1 MHIKQIKEALG
12 ISGVM
17 TNVGSWVH
25 SQTPSHPQGAQI
37 DLLIERADAVVNLC
51 EIKYAYGPYSL
62 SAEECRKLLKR
73 RDVFQSVTG
82 TTHSIHIT
90 MITPDGVEES
100 SERHFVQ
107 SEVTLN
113 DLFK

>member
-25 SQTPSHPQGAQI
+25 SH
-37 DLLIERADAVVNLC
+37 
-51 EIKYAYGPYSL
+51 
-62 SAEECRKLLKR
+62 
-73 RDVFQSVTG
+73 

-107 SEVTLN
+107 LEVTLN